1 MKPLWLIGV
10 SGLYQEFYQPDTQAL
25 ISTTKKIYK
34 NILDSG
40 IIFWNALLQPE
51 RIIKIINALEENIH
65 NPIHQIPQFLGVV
78 ADKSKFISN
87 VLDYRISICDQGI
100 EPRQFFNKLETL
112 AILCELYSRFEFYP
126 FQLSIQ
132 NGFLLD
138 EVSAKEVVNNCQSV
152 SHNPYIAFIN
162 EIILPLVL
170 DHSPDVI
177 FCTGRISYFYIA
189 LAKMVKK
196 RLPDIHIC
204 FTRHSSEYYSLNKI
218 TKYLKNNTILFSV
231 IDSII
236 LEYFDESERM
246 LLEGIKLKNDI
257 SNIPNLLTINKE
269 GGPEKSKQ
277 KANKRSSTSI
287 VIGRKKQVSGLKLT
301 PEKIYDIHFD
311 PYIKC
316 YWNKCV
322 FCGINKKY
330 NHEDCI
336 ETKDQ
341 IEIKLIKL
349 CRQLPAH
356 SFLWFIDEAI
366 HPSKLSII
374 AEHFISNNHKFVWQ
388 ARCRIDHDLLTDGL
402 PEKLAQSGLK
412 ELRLGLESASI
423 RILRLMNKFEDGF
436 KLKMVQQIVKT
447 YSDYGISIHFPIIVG
462 FPGEEIADR
471 QKTYEFLSTLRE
483 KYPLVTFNI
492 NIFNFDV
499 SSPLFKSW
507 DNYAISKIIFPC
519 SPADFIGNIITWDDP
534 TKTADSILERERNSF
549 MRNKLYPWMPPKA
562 LIPPTIFY
570 RLSET
575 IRNTLIWKGNSLAS
589 EDLDFSTEKVIQR
602 SPNLV
607 VRKKADGEYL
617 SYNWD
622 THHYIEGNE
631 MMLHILNEWV
641 LPKSIRQGIKNLCQD
656 RDKTFYKDDIIILVK
671 KLLLHGHFIAVRNT
685 SNCVGGLENA

>member
-25 ISTTKKIYK
+25 ISKINKIKKY
-34 NILDSG
+34 ILDSG
-40 IIFWNALLQPE
+40 IIFWRTLLQPE
-51 RIIKIINALEENIH
+51 KIKNLVNALEENIH

-78 ADKSKFISN
+78 GNRDKFISN

-100 EPRQFFNKLETL
+100 GPKQFFKKIETL
-112 AILCELYSRFEFYP
+112 AILCELYSRFEFFP

-138 EVSAKEVVNNCQSV
+138 DVSAKEIVYNCQSI
-152 SHNPYIAFIN
+152 SHNPYITFIN
-162 EIILPLVL
+162 DEILPLIYGY
-170 DHSPDVI
+170 SPDVI
-177 FCTGRISYFYIA
+177 FCTGRISYFNIA

-196 RLPDIHIC
+196 KLPDVHIC
-204 FTRHSSEYYSLNKI
+204 FTRHSSEYFSLNKI
-218 TKYLKNNTILFSV
+218 TKYLKNNTTLFSV

-236 LEYFDESERM
+236 LEYFDETEQI
-246 LLEGIKLKNDI
+246 LLETIRAKKNI
-257 SNIPNLLTINKE
+257 FNIPNILTFKKE
-269 GGPEKSKQ
+269 CEPDRTKQ
-277 KANKRSSTSI
+277 KANNKSSISI
-287 VIGRKKQVSGLKLT
+287 IIGRRKQVVGLKI
-301 PEKIYDIHFD
+301 PPDKIYDIHFN
-311 PYIKC
+311 PYTKC

-330 NHEDCI
+330 SHENCV
-336 ETKDQ
+336 ETKEN
-341 IEIKLIKL
+341 IEIKLKIL
-349 CRQLPAH
+349 CRQLPVK

-374 AEHFISNNHKFVWQ
+374 AEYFISSNKKFVWQ
-388 ARCRIDHDLLTDGL
+388 ARCRIDHGLLADGL
-402 PEKLAQSGLK
+402 PKKLAQSGLK

-423 RILRLMNKFEDGF
+423 RVLRLMNKFEDGF
-436 KLKMVQQIVKT
+436 KLKMVHKIIKA
-447 YSDYGISIHFPIIVG
+447 YSEYGISIHFPIIVG

-471 QKTYEFLSTLRE
+471 QKTYEFLSCLRE

-492 NIFNFDV
+492 NIFAFDV
-499 SSPLFKSW
+499 SSTLFKVW
-507 DNYAISKIIFPC
+507 DNYSISKIMFPC
-519 SPADFIGNIITWDDP
+519 SPTEFIGNIVNWDDS
-534 TKTADSILERERNSF
+534 TKISDSILERERNSF
-549 MRNKLYPWMPPKA
+549 MRNKLYPWMPPKT

-575 IRNTLIWKGNSLAS
+575 IRNTLIWKSDSLAS
-589 EDLDFSTEKVIQR
+589 DALDFSDEKVIQR

-607 VRKKADGEYL
+607 VQKKIDGEYL

-641 LPKSIRQGIKNLCQD
+641 SPKSISEGVRSLCQGKD
-656 RDKTFYKDDIIILVK
+656 EMFYEDDIIISVK
-671 KLLLHGHFIAVRNT
+671 KLLLHGHFLAVGN
-685 SNCVGGLENA
+685 ENGDINGDE